1 MELLNELKR
10 QLANSM
16 EEISALSLEIQS
28 YSQIKESLKSAS
40 SEMGRSND
48 TFDKLADSLSSSSNK
63 LKDAAQSI
71 EAIAET
77 LTKLDTVSLQLK
89 LDKQS
94 KDIELLQKS
103 ITANFKMLDNNLS
116 SKIDNSTLVGR
127 FFKK

>member
-1 MELLNELKR
+1 MELLNDLKR

>member
-94 KDIELLQKS
+94 KDIELLQK
-103 ITANFKMLDNNLS
+103 
-116 SKIDNSTLVGR
+116 
-127 FFKK
+127 